1 MTKRNSVTSMHVV
14 HHSIR
19 GLRRTPRN
27 MDRMPMSWD
36 QRDTF
41 TRIAIDIFT
50 DCSNVGVGFQD
61 ALLAIYLSGLQ
72 HGSSIANERAA

>member
-1 MTKRNSVTSMHVV
+1 MTKRREENVIHVV
-14 HHSIR
+14 HHSLK
-19 GLRRTPRN
+19 GFQRTPRN
-27 MDRMPMSWD
+27 MARMPVSWE

-41 TRIAIDIFT
+41 TKIAISIFT

-72 HGSSIANERAA
+72 HGSSIATGEAA

>member
-1 MTKRNSVTSMHVV
+1 MKRRDGCILHVV
-14 HHSIR
+14 HHSLK
-19 GLRRTPRN
+19 GFQRTPRE
-27 MDRMPMSWD
+27 MSRMPMTWD

-41 TRIAIDIFT
+41 TKIAISIFT

-72 HGSSIANERAA
+72 HGSSIATGEAA